1 MTKSL
6 RGRYR
11 RWGKRTIEEAFPK
24 TVVDGAD
31 VMFCRGRVFHDPGEL
46 SGDRKSSVADGLKT
60 GASDDKR

>member
-1 MTKSL
+1 M
-6 RGRYR
+6 
-11 RWGKRTIEEAFPK
+11 WKRTIEEAFPK

-31 VMFCRGRVFHDPGEL
+31 VMFCSGRVFHDPGEL